1 VYPCSG
7 VNDAVGGPGA
17 DVSGGALRLQ
27 LTPQS
32 RIFLAIEPV
41 DFRAGID
48 RLAAFCRERLA
59 QNPLEGAVYVFRN
72 RRSTA
77 LKLLVYDGQGFWLCT
92 KRLSQGRFQWWPRA
106 ETAAWRLSA
115 RELHILLWNGH
126 PEAAHMAEDWRRVA

>member
-1 VYPCSG
+1 M
-7 VNDAVGGPGA
+7 
-17 DVSGGALRLQ
+17 LQ

-32 RIFLAIEPV
+32 RIFLAVEPI

-77 LKLLVYDGQGFWLCT
+77 LKVLFYDGQGFWLCYST
-92 KRLSQGRFQWWPRA
+92 SFTGPFPMVAPRPDHRLALVRP
-106 ETAAWRLSA
+106 
-115 RELHILLWNGH
+115 
-126 PEAAHMAEDWRRVA
+126 

>member
-1 VYPCSG
+1 M
-7 VNDAVGGPGA
+7 
-17 DVSGGALRLQ
+17 LQ

-32 RIFLAIEPV
+32 RTFLALEPI

-77 LKLLVYDGQGFWLCT
+77 LKLLFYDGQGFWLCYSASFT
-92 KRLSQGRFQWWPRA
+92 GPVPMVAPRRDHGLALVRPRA
-106 ETAAWRLSA
+106 AHSA
-115 RELHILLWNGH
+115 LEWPSPGRPYG
-126 PEAAHMAEDWRRVA
+126 

>member
-1 VYPCSG
+1 M
-7 VNDAVGGPGA
+7 
-17 DVSGGALRLQ
+17 LQ

-32 RIFLAIEPV
+32 RIFLAVEPI

-48 RLAAFCRERLA
+48 RLATFCRQRLA

-77 LKLLVYDGQGFWLCT
+77 LKLLLYDGQGFWLCT

-106 ETAAWRLSA
+106 ETVGLAPVRPRAT
-115 RELHILLWNGH
+115 H
-126 PEAAHMAEDWRRVA
+126 PALEWSPRCCPDG